1 MTTSTVVRTSIENIP
16 LVKRG
21 KVRDV
26 YDMGD
31 ALLIVATDRISCFD
45 VVLPTP
51 IPGKGVVLTQMS
63 KMWFDL
69 TRNIVRHH
77 LRSTDVPAAITN
89 EKDRLELQGRTMVVD
104 KADALP
110 VEAIVRGYLSGS
122 AWVEYQRSGTVCGIR
137 LPAGL
142 RESEKLP
149 EPVYTPSTKAPDG
162 AHDENISFEETVG
175 IVGQRVAE
183 DIRRVSLRL
192 YAEAA
197 EYARR
202 RGIIIADTKFEFGLV
217 QGELT
222 LIDEVLTP
230 DSSRFW
236 PASQYVVGKGQPSFD
251 KQYVRDYLNS
261 IGWEK
266 KPPAPD
272 LPEKVVLETTA
283 KYREALRLLTQQ
295 NGSDAT
301 GSPSETKPMVS
312 IVMGSQSDLETLKEA
327 STVLKAFSVP
337 HEIRVISAH
346 RTPEVARDFG
356 LSAEDRGI
364 KVIIAG
370 AGKSAHLAG
379 VLASLTL
386 LPIIGV
392 PMQTSDLG
400 GLDSLLSTVQMP
412 GGIPVATV
420 AIGKA
425 GAKNAGLLAVAI
437 LALQDHGLRAQLA
450 AYRRQMTDE
459 VVKADQAL
467 QASACMA

>member
-1 MTTSTVVRTSIENIP
+1 MTTSTVVRTSIEKIP

-26 YDMGD
+26 YDLGD

-63 KMWFDL
+63 KMWFGL
-69 TRNIVRHH
+69 TRNVVRHH
-77 LRSTDVPAAITN
+77 LRSVDVPAVITN
-89 EKDRLELQGRTMVVD
+89 EKDRRELQDRMMVVD
-104 KADALP
+104 KAEALP

-142 RESEKLP
+142 RESEKLS

-162 AHDENISFEETVG
+162 AHDENISFEKTVG
-175 IVGQRVAE
+175 IVGPQVAE

-197 EYARR
+197 EYALR

-236 PASQYVVGKGQPSFD
+236 PVSQYVVGRGQPSFD
-251 KQYVRDYLNS
+251 KQFVRDYLNS

-266 KPPAPD
+266 KPPAPE
-272 LPEKVVLETTA
+272 LPDVVVQETAA
-283 KYREALRLLTQQ
+283 KYREALRLLT
-295 NGSDAT
+295 
-301 GSPSETKPMVS
+301 
-312 IVMGSQSDLETLKEA
+312 
-327 STVLKAFSVP
+327 
-337 HEIRVISAH
+337 
-346 RTPEVARDFG
+346 
-356 LSAEDRGI
+356 
-364 KVIIAG
+364 
-370 AGKSAHLAG
+370 
-379 VLASLTL
+379 
-386 LPIIGV
+386 
-392 PMQTSDLG
+392 
-400 GLDSLLSTVQMP
+400 
-412 GGIPVATV
+412 
-420 AIGKA
+420 
-425 GAKNAGLLAVAI
+425 
-437 LALQDHGLRAQLA
+437 
-450 AYRRQMTDE
+450 
-459 VVKADQAL
+459 
-467 QASACMA
+467 

>member
-1 MTTSTVVRTSIENIP
+1 
-16 LVKRG
+16 LKRG

-26 YDMGD
+26 YDMGN

-51 IPGKGVVLTQMS
+51 IPGKGVVLTEMS
-63 KMWFDL
+63 QMWFGF
-69 TRNIVRHH
+69 TRHVVRHH

-89 EKDRLELQGRTMVVD
+89 EKERRELQGRTMVVD
-104 KADALP
+104 KAQALP

-162 AHDENISFEETVG
+162 AHDENISFEKTVK
-175 IVGQRVAE
+175 IVGPQVAE

-192 YAEAA
+192 YVEAA
-197 EYARR
+197 EYARC

-222 LIDEVLTP
+222 LIDEALTP

-266 KPPAPD
+266 KPPAPE
-272 LPEKVVLETTA
+272 LPEKVVQETTA
-283 KYREALRLLTQQ
+283 KYREALRLLTQ
-295 NGSDAT
+295 
-301 GSPSETKPMVS
+301 
-312 IVMGSQSDLETLKEA
+312 
-327 STVLKAFSVP
+327 
-337 HEIRVISAH
+337 
-346 RTPEVARDFG
+346 
-356 LSAEDRGI
+356 
-364 KVIIAG
+364 
-370 AGKSAHLAG
+370 
-379 VLASLTL
+379 
-386 LPIIGV
+386 
-392 PMQTSDLG
+392 
-400 GLDSLLSTVQMP
+400 
-412 GGIPVATV
+412 
-420 AIGKA
+420 
-425 GAKNAGLLAVAI
+425 
-437 LALQDHGLRAQLA
+437 
-450 AYRRQMTDE
+450 
-459 VVKADQAL
+459 
-467 QASACMA
+467 